1 MEPQSMQSALDETMQ
16 QRQREE
22 ERWQQ
27 AQGRLK
33 AQQEALQKL
42 EAQEKDYAQ
51 GVGPLREKISA
62 LQLKEQEKRLRAEQ
76 FTQQLQAHEVNI
88 AALDECLAEQS
99 DKWRDKTRLNKEI
112 RHDKRARDRNG
123 T

>member
-76 FTQQLQAHEVNI
+76 FTQQLQAQ
-88 AALDECLAEQS
+88 DRKS
-99 DKWRDKTRLNKEI
+99 TRLNSSHVAI
-112 RHDKRARDRNG
+112 S
-123 T
+123 